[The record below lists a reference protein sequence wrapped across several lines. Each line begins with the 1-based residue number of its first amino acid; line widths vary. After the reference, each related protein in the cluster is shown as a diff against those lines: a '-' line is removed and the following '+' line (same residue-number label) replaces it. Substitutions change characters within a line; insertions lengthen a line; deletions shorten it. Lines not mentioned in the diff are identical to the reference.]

1 MNLKSLGQTG
11 LNIPEVGLGT
21 WNYYGGVEPLR
32 VGIEQGALL
41 IDTAESY
48 GSEPVIGE
56 AIRGIREQVILAT
69 KVSPEHFRYPEIMRA
84 VDESL
89 CRLGT
94 DYIDL
99 YQLHHPN
106 SNVPIDETLGAMED
120 LVDAGK
126 VRFIGVSNFCLTE
139 LKEAQQVMRK
149 QKIVANQVRY
159 NLIDRTIERE
169 LLRYCQAN
177 HVSIIAYSPL
187 SRDFQRIFDC
197 DSKGVLFKIAK
208 ATGKTPAQVA
218 INWCLCKEGVFVI
231 PKGNSIGHVVEN
243 CAASG
248 WRLEA
253 KHLRLLDENI
263 KFRCRSRLEILLRR
277 LVPGSLRGLALAF
290 IRGLPR
296 GVRRRFS

>member
-21 WNYYGGVEPLR
+21 WNYHGGVEPLR
-32 VGIEQGALL
+32 AGLEKGALL

-56 AIRGIREQVILAT
+56 AIRGIREQVFLAT
-69 KVSPEHFRYPEIMRA
+69 KVSPEHFRYHEVLRA
-84 VDESL
+84 ADESL
-89 CRLGT
+89 SRLGT
-94 DYIDL
+94 NYIDL
-99 YQLHHPN
+99 YQLHYP
-106 SNVPIDETLGAMED
+106 SAKVPLEETLGAMED
-120 LVDAGK
+120 LVEVGK
-126 VRFIGVSNFCLTE
+126 VGFIGVSNFSLAE
-139 LKEAQQVMRK
+139 LKEAQGAMRK
-149 QKIVANQVRY
+149 QKIVTNQVRY
-159 NLIDRTIERE
+159 NLVDRTIERE
-169 LLRYCQAN
+169 LLSYCQAN

-197 DSKGVLFKIAK
+197 DSKGVLLEIAK

-218 INWCLCKEGVFVI
+218 INWCLCKEGVFAI
-231 PKGNSIGHVVEN
+231 PKGSSVGHVVEN

-253 KHLRLLDENI
+253 QHLRLLDENI
-263 KFRCRSRLEILLRR
+263 KFRRRSRFEKAFRR
-277 LVPGSLRGLALAF
+277 MLPRSLSGLALAF

-296 GVRRRFS
+296 GVRRRLS